1 MLLDS
6 NIIIYAALPEY
17 AALQSFIAKHAP
29 AVSAIS
35 RVEVLGYHL
44 LTQEARSEFEEFF
57 AAATVLP
64 LSDLVISKAIEIR
77 QLRKLNL
84 GDALIAGTALSH
96 GLTLV
101 TRNVQ
106 DFEWI
111 NGLVLFDP
119 LNNPESLQPDSRG
132 DDFA

>member
-17 AALQSFIAKHAP
+17 RALQDFIAKHAP

-44 LTQEARSEFEEFF
+44 LTQQDRSEFEEFF

-64 LSDLVISKAIEIR
+64 VSDLVITKAIELR
-77 QLRKLNL
+77 QVRKLKL
-84 GDALIAGTALSH
+84 GDALIAGKIAAMTPKIPAMIAYSMRFAPGTA
-96 GLTLV
+96 T
-101 TRNVQ
+101 
-106 DFEWI
+106 
-111 NGLVLFDP
+111 
-119 LNNPESLQPDSRG
+119 
-132 DDFA
+132 

>member
-17 AALQSFIAKHAP
+17 RALQNFIAKHAP

-44 LTQEARSEFEEFF
+44 LGELDRRKFEEFF

-64 LSDLVISKAIEIR
+64 ISDSVLSKAVELRQIR
-77 QLRKLNL
+77 KMSL
-84 GDALIAGTALSH
+84 GDALIAGTALAH
-96 GLTLV
+96 KLTLV
-101 TRNVQ
+101 TRDTQ
-106 DFEWI
+106 DFQWI
-111 NGLVLFDP
+111 DGLTLLDP
-119 LNNPESLQPDSRG
+119 LDSEKSTEHQTNG
-132 DDFA
+132 GNTA